1 MIFLFD
7 FIDESL
13 LSHLMK
19 KRLET
24 PALAE
29 NECERSSMLSVRFV
43 GIERERL
50 LNRWDKRLICKH
62 RKNHEIEISAYLCGK
77 CCRYNSNSYGIR
89 MQY

>member
-7 FIDESL
+7 FSDESL

-29 NECERSSMLSVRFV
+29 NKCERSSMRSAALSESSESVF
-43 GIERERL
+43 
-50 LNRWDKRLICKH
+50 
-62 RKNHEIEISAYLCGK
+62 
-77 CCRYNSNSYGIR
+77 
-89 MQY
+89 

>member
-7 FIDESL
+7 FSDESL

-29 NECERSSMLSVRFV
+29 NECERSLMLSAVT
-43 GIERERL
+43 
-50 LNRWDKRLICKH
+50 
-62 RKNHEIEISAYLCGK
+62 
-77 CCRYNSNSYGIR
+77 
-89 MQY
+89 